1 MRGIADPSVSVTV
14 LAVSH
19 SVPFFDKFPYI
30 MYIANN
36 TVVEYDKKEIL
47 MKNKCEYYKVM
58 EKQSGFGQ
66 SVNGKVVLEPGVCTD
81 LP

>member
-1 MRGIADPSVSVTV
+1 
-14 LAVSH
+14 
-19 SVPFFDKFPYI
+19 